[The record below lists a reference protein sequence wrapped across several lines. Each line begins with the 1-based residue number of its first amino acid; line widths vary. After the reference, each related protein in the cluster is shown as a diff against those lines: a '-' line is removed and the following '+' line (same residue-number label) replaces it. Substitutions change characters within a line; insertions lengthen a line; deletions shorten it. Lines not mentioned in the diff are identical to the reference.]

1 MSKPKHKLYDHEITP
16 PAGAWDKIALS
27 LDESETDRRFPA
39 QLYNAN
45 ITPPAYIWNKIA
57 AGLDSTE
64 FGDTLPSKLYAME
77 VAPPAMAWEKIATAL
92 GPAAT
97 AATPVRQIRHFW
109 RYAAAAV
116 LIGAVAFAIIRTTV
130 QDETESIP
138 AFVTTTKNTNIAPGE
153 TNITTNV
160 PEVPAA
166 TVSAAESKPK
176 KLMAATTNHR
186 RAMRTV
192 SVSHTSTVQNEER
205 VNPTLAQSIYAYAD
219 HIPDVAERYVML
231 MTPDGNIIRMSKKW
245 TPLLCCVSGEDQD
258 AGCKDQ
264 LKKWQEKI
272 AASSLAPS
280 PSNFMDILGLVNALD
295 ESNDL

>member
-1 MSKPKHKLYDHEITP
+1 MNKPKHKLYDHEITP
-16 PAGAWDKIALS
+16 PAGAWDRIAHS
-27 LDESETDRRFPA
+27 LDESEMHHRFPA
-39 QLYNAN
+39 QLYNASV
-45 ITPPAYIWNKIA
+45 TPPAGVWQKITE
-57 AGLDSTE
+57 GLDSE
-64 FGDTLPSKLYAME
+64 IGDKLPAKLYAME
-77 VAPPAMAWEKIATAL
+77 VAPPAHAWAKIATAL
-92 GPAAT
+92 GPVET
-97 AATPVRQIRHFW
+97 AVTPVRQIRHFW

-130 QDETESIP
+130 QDEPETTP
-138 AFVTTTKNTNIAPGE
+138 AFVTTTKDASITPPETNTATNI
-153 TNITTNV
+153 
-160 PEVPAA
+160 PEPPAA
-166 TVSAAESKPK
+166 NTSSAVPTPR
-176 KLMAATTNHR
+176 KLIAATSDNR
-186 RAMRTV
+186 RAERTLAV
-192 SVSHTSTVQNEER
+192 SQTSTFQNEER

-219 HIPDVAERYVML
+219 HVPDVAERYVML

-295 ESNDL
+295 EANDL